1 MILSGQEDYLSMTL
15 KERYEHRRRV
25 LADYHANTLTQEAFC
40 KDRGVALSTLQ
51 YWLKRE
57 RESGAEK
64 RKTGFVK
71 VPEASLVATET
82 SHPIRILI
90 GERIIIEVGPNAS
103 SQQLAVIFQAAESL

>member
-1 MILSGQEDYLSMTL
+1 MTL
-15 KERYEHRRRV
+15 KERYEHRQQV

-64 RKTGFVK
+64 RETGFVK
-71 VPEASLVATET
+71 VPEPSLVATET
-82 SHPIRILI
+82 NQPIRILI
-90 GERIIIEVGPNAS
+90 GERIIVEVDPHTS
-103 SQQLAVIFQAAESL
+103 SQQLASIFQAAESL